1 MENFVDYSLRSEPG
15 CTSLV
20 RRADM
25 SSIFRKKNMSQTK
38 EKLKQD
44 WLELHFLIERE
55 AVQCPENY
63 DELRKEVKA
72 LKERCRELDIDFSK
86 HLK

>member
-1 MENFVDYSLRSEPG
+1 
-15 CTSLV
+15 
-20 RRADM
+20 
-25 SSIFRKKNMSQTK
+25 MSQTK